1 MKTLFLILI
10 CFTTFAQIGSKI
22 NSQKQSVV
30 GQWVNKSQ
38 GFDMKLTLLE
48 NGKGE
53 FDEEKISYSIVGDK
67 IKIKFEAETVSYGF
81 KLTDSQ
87 MTLSGG
93 DLDGPIVFNRFGSKN
108 LTTNQP
114 IAKAEIP
121 ASTNSNQTKTAPEK
135 ASKADKLIGQ
145 WTGDGVDVEFKPN
158 GKGIFNKKPFTYTV
172 NGNNLTSTDD
182 TGSNT
187 FFFMF
192 LGKSLSLSGAGINIS
207 LTKGHTGYS
216 NSANTANNSTG
227 NNGSIDQSIA
237 GKWCYV
243 SSLTN
248 TNASSSSSRC
258 LVINANGTYSYSAE
272 SSISGYGG
280 GGYGGSSSQ
289 SADSGTWKLAG
300 NRIFVNSRAEGNK
313 TYTFEKRNHPK
324 TGEAMIVVDGDIYVT
339 YYQRPSW

>member
-1 MKTLFLILI
+1 MKTLILFLIS
-10 CFTTFAQIGSKI
+10 FSSFAQIGNKI
-22 NSQKQSVV
+22 NTQKPNLL

-38 GFDMKLTLLE
+38 GFDMKLTLQE
-48 NGKGE
+48 NGKGD
-53 FDEEKISYSIVGDK
+53 FDEEKISYTIVGDK
-67 IKIKFEAETVSYGF
+67 LKIKFDAETVSYNY

-93 DLDGPIVFNRFGSKN
+93 DLDGPITFNKIGNKN
-108 LTTNQP
+108 LASNSP
-114 IAKAEIP
+114 PVKAEQADSNP
-121 ASTNSNQTKTAPEK
+121 SKSTPEK

-182 TGSNT
+182 TGTNS

-192 LGKSLSLSGAGINIS
+192 LGKSLNLSGAGVNIS

-216 NSANTANNSTG
+216 STANTNANSGGNTG
-227 NNGSIDQSIA
+227 SVDQSIA
-237 GKWCYV
+237 GKWCYM

-280 GGYGGSSSQ
+280 GGYGGSNSQ

-300 NRIFVNSRAEGNK
+300 NRIYVNSRSEGNK